1 MATVLEGIIVG
12 GAGGA
17 VAGITIS
24 LIQFCGQKIR
34 DYVEGRRIYL
44 WLEVNSSNNR
54 GNKFRSTRAIASWNN
69 LTEDR
74 VRYLCSTH
82 KKIYQSTGQKEDMW
96 SIHQRGDEE
105 PRIS

>member
-24 LIQFCGQKIR
+24 LIQYCSRKIR
-34 DYVEGRRIYL
+34 DYVEGRRIYS
-44 WLEVNSSNNR
+44 WLEGNSRNEH
-54 GNKFRSTRAIASWNN
+54 GDKFRSTRAIASWNN

-74 VRYLCSTH
+74 VRYLCSMH
-82 KKIYQSTGQKEDMW
+82 KKIYQSTGQKEDIW